1 MPWNRKRK
9 SKNGNGYKKRR
20 KRTIAAVAQSGLNA
34 KEKKQVMSICKGQ
47 QESKY
52 YKTSAFVGQQGFKL
66 QTNVIDGSVM
76 EVIGLAVGK
85 HEQEQVVGTYGYQSA
100 GGNAFPNIS
109 LNMFRT
115 FTAPTIDTDTDPVT
129 VLGGDD
135 QKFQCMIPE
144 GRKTSPAY
152 NQTTLR
158 IFRTSVNT
166 NSDDKAKMAN
176 PYLYRVIRVKPRK
189 NKFTDVEFDPQLDLF
204 VDDFNEAYGI
214 YSGGNEYRTIFN
226 QFQLI
231 TAKLNTRRY
240 EVLNDMQF
248 TLYAPTVTTNGWE
261 GSGTFNG
268 RAVTDIGKP
277 SAKIIKLNHKT
288 PKVLHYDGKY
298 QDLSSCQPL
307 SGNSEELIF
316 IHATMIGDDEPNIN
330 LQHKLDVKCVSTFKD
345 C

>member
-1 MPWNRKRK
+1 MPWNKKRK
-9 SKNGNGYKKRR
+9 TNSTNGKRKR
-20 KRTIAAVAQSGLNA
+20 KRTIAAVAASGLNS
-34 KEKKQVMSICKGQ
+34 KEKKQVMNICKGQ

-52 YKTSAFVGQQGFKL
+52 YKTSAFSGQQGFQL
-66 QTNVIDGSVM
+66 QTNVVDGSVM

-85 HEQEQVVGTYGYQSA
+85 HEMEQVAGTYGYSSSSGPA
-100 GGNAFPNIS
+100 YTNLS

-115 FTAPTIDTDTDPVT
+115 FQAPTIDTDTDPVT
-129 VLGGDD
+129 IAGGDD

-144 GRKTSPAY
+144 GRKTTPAY
-152 NQTTLR
+152 NRTTLR

-176 PYLYRVIRVKPRK
+176 PYLYRLVRVKPRK

-214 YSGGNEYRTIFN
+214 YSGGNEYRTSFN
-226 QFQLI
+226 QFQLM

-240 EVLNDMQF
+240 EVLNDTQF

-268 RAVTDIGKP
+268 RAVTDVGKP
-277 SAKIIKLNHKT
+277 SAKIISFSHKT
-288 PKVLHYDGKY
+288 PKMLHYDGKY
-298 QDLSSCQPL
+298 QDVESCQPL

-330 LQHKLDVKCVSTFKD
+330 LQHKLDIKCVSTFKD